1 MASRIVYV
9 SVLGLL
15 ISTTA
20 LARVIHPPQPT
31 HDAPG
36 DAPADGIV
44 TPRQIDVD
52 ASSGDVSVT
61 FNRNATI
68 VTHGRL
74 GRARTPEVVNAPDV
88 HQAAPVT
95 AVTESANETTAD
107 NDDAVVEI
115 YTESNGIRFA
125 SGGVGKQE
133 AAHIKTLQKDFRL
146 KLQFAASSG
155 HFLSDV
161 TVTLHNKAGEEVVTL
176 TTEGPTLL
184 VDLPAGAY
192 TVTAV
197 YDDSKVSKPITVPNK
212 GMKGY
217 TIVFTEPVI

>member
-74 GRARTPEVVNAPDV
+74 GRARTPEVVNASEF
-88 HQAAPVT
+88 HQSAPVGEVSEHEPSVDAQDDGSAPEIVT
-95 AVTESANETTAD
+95 A
-107 NDDAVVEI
+107 
-115 YTESNGIRFA
+115 YNGVRFV
-125 SGGVGKQE
+125 SGGVG
-133 AAHIKTLQKDFRL
+133 AHDIKHMKDLQKDFRL

-161 TVTLHNKAGEEVVTL
+161 TVTLRNKANEEVLTL

-184 VDLPAGAY
+184 VDLPAGGY
-192 TVTAV
+192 TATAI
-197 YDDSKVSKPITVPNK
+197 YDDSEVKKLVTVPAK
-212 GMKGY
+212 GIKSY
-217 TIVFTEPVI
+217 TVVFTEPVI